1 MAQVDLINK
10 LKDYA
15 EKRKIS
21 HKRMAKTLGVHPNT
35 LGQWLQG
42 HRKLR
47 LDECERIENFFK
59 K

>member
-1 MAQVDLINK
+1 MAQKDLIAQ

-21 HKRMAKTLGVHPNT
+21 HNRMAKSLGIHPNT

-47 LDECERIENFFK
+47 IDECERIENFFK